1 MPEIKPSEL
10 VPCGIRKQK
19 SSPVMRLDFSFSGAP
34 GEGETMFTD
43 SFSTLSVFDKAATVA
58 FYLTLAVVVIALVLG
73 FLVKKFR
80 QDYMSGYL
88 KTSFAAIVGYAVGIT
103 AILLFLKLD
112 EYIADGYIDY
122 TTFIPVAVMVVSALI
137 LAVAYYVVSVFNKDK
152 SRITAII
159 SAAILGAELLAVLI
173 AQTVIYYR
181 NNDSVEVSGEVQLYI
196 YTLILIAVIIVLAL
210 VFGKKQTDINK
221 TKSVSYA
228 AICAALS
235 FALSYVRFV
244 QLPQGGSVTLASLL
258 PLMIYSYMFGIRRGV
273 VLGAVYGLLQFI
285 QAPWFYHPVQFLLD
299 YPIAFAAIGL
309 AGIFREKKLFDNKKP
324 VQFAFGA
331 LLVVILRYFSH
342 VVSGI
347 FVFGSGDP
355 DNYSAVAWSFL
366 YNSFAFADMAISMV
380 AGCALFASRNFVKL
394 LDASRNS

>member
-58 FYLTLAVVVIALVLG
+58 FYL
-73 FLVKKFR
+73 
-80 QDYMSGYL
+80 
-88 KTSFAAIVGYAVGIT
+88 AIVGYAVGIT

-122 TTFIPVAVMVVSALI
+122 ATFIPVAVMVVSALI

-181 NNDSVEVSGEVQLYI
+181 NKY
-196 YTLILIAVIIVLAL
+196 
-210 VFGKKQTDINK
+210 
-221 TKSVSYA
+221 
-228 AICAALS
+228 C
-235 FALSYVRFV
+235 FAL
-244 QLPQGGSVTLASLL
+244 L
-258 PLMIYSYMFGIRRGV
+258 
-273 VLGAVYGLLQFI
+273 
-285 QAPWFYHPVQFLLD
+285 
-299 YPIAFAAIGL
+299 
-309 AGIFREKKLFDNKKP
+309 K
-324 VQFAFGA
+324 
-331 LLVVILRYFSH
+331 SH
-342 VVSGI
+342 T
-347 FVFGSGDP
+347 F
-355 DNYSAVAWSFL
+355 SAV
-366 YNSFAFADMAISMV
+366 FA
-380 AGCALFASRNFVKL
+380 
-394 LDASRNS
+394 